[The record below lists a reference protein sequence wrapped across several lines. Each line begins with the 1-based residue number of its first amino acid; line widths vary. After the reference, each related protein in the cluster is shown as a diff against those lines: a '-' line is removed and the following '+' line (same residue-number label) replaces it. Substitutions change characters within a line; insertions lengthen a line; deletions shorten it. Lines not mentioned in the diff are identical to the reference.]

1 MHSECSDE
9 QAADEPHRPRA
20 AADSNGA
27 VLTPE
32 VDDLRHVGR
41 DGDRDSGSA
50 KDCKHGLRLSV
61 YSENPIRNVKSG
73 DRVALGWSRGA
84 ELVLGGSGLR
94 RVHDDDGTACVVRA
108 LLADGAEQE
117 SREAAMSA

>member
-1 MHSECSDE
+1 
-9 QAADEPHRPRA
+9 
-20 AADSNGA
+20 
-27 VLTPE
+27 E

-61 YSENPIRNVKSG
+61 YSEDPIRNVNLDARIRTRRSSARRRSG
-73 DRVALGWSRGA
+73 NRVALGWSRDA

-117 SREAAMSA
+117 AREAAVSA